1 MPQKNMAERGVRVT
15 QQNRMSQLVVF
26 VLSMAAIPLANCA
39 NGAGDRNNTA
49 IEQEELTSSNTVVRE
64 SSPSERVTRPV
75 MQDSS
80 VELSSDLETDAQLYL
95 RGLFT
100 CLIGQQSEGSCI
112 ENYIDH
118 ESNGTLARRLQRE
131 LGHSNNAELGES
143 QFSFSLEQFDG
154 EMARYQASREEH
166 PTGDLYLLLREG
178 TWVLHSIDP

>member
-49 IEQEELTSSNTVVRE
+49 IEQEELTSSTTVVRE
-64 SSPSERVTRPV
+64 SPPSERVTRPV

-80 VELSSDLETDAQLYL
+80 VELSSDLETDAQVFLG
-95 RGLFT
+95 GLFS
-100 CLIGQQSEGSCI
+100 CLIGQQSGASCI
-112 ENYIDH
+112 ENYIEQ
-118 ESNGTLARRLQRE
+118 ESSGTLARQLQRD
-131 LGHSNNAELGES
+131 LGHSNSVELDVA
-143 QFSFSLEQFDG
+143 QFSFRLEQFDG

-166 PTGDLYLLLREG
+166 PTGEVYLRLREG
-178 TWVLHSIDP
+178 TWVLFSIDP